1 MLLFYVKQTPFSLI
15 ISNSNFETGAL
26 KTREIEHD
34 PTHVICLRFVGP
46 HLHEPSEHRAVVF
59 RRKGGGVVQGRPA
72 VAVDGLRDGPV
83 RLLQQVLGDLAVAVD
98 DSLILGGG

>member
-1 MLLFYVKQTPFSLI
+1 MI

-46 HLHEPSEHRAVVF
+46 HLHEPSEHGAIVF

-72 VAVDGLRDGPV
+72 VAVDGLGHGPV